1 MLFVMKELKPKVKV
15 KLRIMKRLFLTVM
28 AVLSMAVTFAENE
41 NLNSVDKTNI
51 YNMTV
56 NYSKLA
62 ESLGLTQDQ
71 LESVQDIH
79 AEFCADMLNAYSAN
93 ADERKEM
100 VSKAINKDIR
110 YMHYVLTR
118 EQYRKYLMI
127 LNATVNNRGL
137 NK

>member
-1 MLFVMKELKPKVKV
+1 
-15 KLRIMKRLFLTVM
+15 MKRLFLTVM

-41 NLNSVDKTNI
+41 NLNSVDKANI